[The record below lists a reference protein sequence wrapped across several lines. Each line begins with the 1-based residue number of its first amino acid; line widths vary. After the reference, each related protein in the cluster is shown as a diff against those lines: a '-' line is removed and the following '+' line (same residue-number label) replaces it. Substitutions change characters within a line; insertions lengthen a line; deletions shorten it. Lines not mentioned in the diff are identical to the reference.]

1 MPRMSKAMKKEM
13 VFFIND
19 KGRITHNDLCRK
31 CIHDCKQSFRAMVI
45 CCNKYVSKRAVK
57 N

>member
-13 VFFIND
+13 AFFIND

-31 CIHDCKQSFRAMVI
+31 CIYDCKQSFRAMIV
-45 CCNKYVSKRAVK
+45 CCSKYVSKRAVR